1 MGAGVTCWIKEVFEK
16 TLWEAFGGNASQ
28 EMLFRGAL
36 HLCTLSSSASTSQ
49 PCLCPCLCS
58 RLATHHRWSLF
69 KKWKKHTQPI
79 LKVLLALKIKAPYA
93 QAAGAKGQAQGKVS
107 REQKGKEVHRK
118 GTRTSCFPV
127 PSYEGGQQYQQK
139 VSGQR
144 GQALYL
150 SPAEDRTQAM
160 VPLSLVHKV
169 TCITGY
175 SRWCKQDLQLHIL
188 RFLINAE
195 DRQTAQFKQGK
206 TTAIYRFCTR
216 FG

>member
-79 LKVLLALKIKAPYA
+79 LKVLLALKIKAPYT

-118 GTRTSCFPV
+118 GTRTSCFMLPC
-127 PSYEGGQQYQQK
+127 SFLWGNGGTA
-139 VSGQR
+139 VSAKSVRAKRSGPILVTSR
-144 GQALYL
+144 GQNA
-150 SPAEDRTQAM
+150 SHGAT
-160 VPLSLVHKV
+160 V
-169 TCITGY
+169 T
-175 SRWCKQDLQLHIL
+175 D
-188 RFLINAE
+188 A
-195 DRQTAQFKQGK
+195 
-206 TTAIYRFCTR
+206 
-216 FG
+216 